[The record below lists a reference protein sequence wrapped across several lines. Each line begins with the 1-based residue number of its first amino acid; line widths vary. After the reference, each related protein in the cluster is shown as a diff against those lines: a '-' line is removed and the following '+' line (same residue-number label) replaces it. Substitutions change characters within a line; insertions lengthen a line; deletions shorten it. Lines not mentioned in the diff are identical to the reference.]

1 MTHFLS
7 FAKEIYIRYR
17 LMYFDRLDNDSLQ
30 NFFGQL
36 SELYPELESLK
47 QESNEAKQKLQCL
60 QL

>member
-1 MTHFLS
+1 
-7 FAKEIYIRYR
+7 
-17 LMYFDRLDNDSLQ
+17 MYFDRLDNDSLQ

-36 SELYPELESLK
+36 YELYPKLESLK